1 MAEANMD
8 FYEFG
13 YPDERFETVLSEN
26 LHCAI
31 CSCVFKDPVMC
42 KNEHC
47 FCRGCIT
54 KHLQNYHTCPS
65 CNQDLTVE
73 SLADAP
79 RILRNLLS
87 EQRIRCD
94 HHERGC
100 EEIVQFGNLASHV
113 AVCGKAPVVCANE
126 ECSSE
131 INREDQF
138 RHENE
143 ECRFRKVKC
152 RNCKEMGSMVQE
164 IGTSLGGLCEHVE
177 KLNTNVNEQVEKLSN
192 NVNEQLTEMKTGL
205 TAVENRFVG
214 MENKFEN
221 RLGEMED
228 KFEKVENRFGEME
241 NKFEKKF
248 EEMEKRFEK
257 VENQFLKI
265 DNPRFK
271 DGQHEEVHDERESA
285 RSAQAT
291 PVDPSSDTKDAKNPH
306 KYAYVVA
313 GGYGKEGKPLNSAE
327 IFDKTTNSW
336 IQLEPMK
343 TFRAKASSVV
353 YDSHVL
359 VTGGT
364 TDGTNFLSSMEQLSS
379 NSNPFVPPF
388 WYNFPVNLPRALRG
402 HRSVLYND
410 RLIVLGGD
418 DEDYSDMIY
427 EIQLHFPFTTKVLAK
442 LPSPRPMKG
451 CGVVLSNDKIL
462 IFGGSR
468 KCGYY
473 DSASCNVTMYD
484 ITKNEF
490 QELASLPHGESN
502 MATVKLGENVILAG
516 CSTQS
521 CYSIV
526 LKRNVVS
533 YNIETQKS
541 TTLPPTSY
549 SRSECCAV
557 VDGNSLIVMGGRDP
571 RSGPLDSVE
580 ALDFRSPKWRN
591 LPSMKEARYGFTAE
605 II

>member
-1 MAEANMD
+1 
-8 FYEFG
+8 
-13 YPDERFETVLSEN
+13 
-26 LHCAI
+26 
-31 CSCVFKDPVMC
+31 
-42 KNEHC
+42 
-47 FCRGCIT
+47 
-54 KHLQNYHTCPS
+54 
-65 CNQDLTVE
+65 
-73 SLADAP
+73 
-79 RILRNLLS
+79 
-87 EQRIRCD
+87 
-94 HHERGC
+94 
-100 EEIVQFGNLASHV
+100 
-113 AVCGKAPVVCANE
+113 
-126 ECSSE
+126 
-131 INREDQF
+131 
-138 RHENE
+138 
-143 ECRFRKVKC
+143 
-152 RNCKEMGSMVQE
+152 MGSMVQE
-164 IGTSLGGLCEHVE
+164 IETSLGGLCEHVE
-177 KLNTNVNEQVEKLSN
+177 KLNTNVNEQVEKLNNNVNEQVEKLNN

-205 TAVENRFVG
+205 TAVENWFG
-214 MENKFEN
+214 NMENVLKDMEN
-221 RLGEMED
+221 RC
-228 KFEKVENRFGEME
+228 EKVENRFGEME

-265 DNPRFK
+265 DNPRFR
-271 DGQHEEVHDERESA
+271 DEQHEEVNDERESA
-285 RSAQAT
+285 RSTQAT

-364 TDGTNFLSSMEQLSS
+364 TDGTNILSSMEQLNS
-379 NSNPFVPPF
+379 NSNQFVPPF

-427 EIQLHFPFTTKVLAK
+427 EIQLHFPFNTKVLAK
-442 LPSPRPMKG
+442 LPPSIPIKG

-490 QELASLPHGESN
+490 QELASLPHGACN

-526 LKRNVVS
+526 LKRKVVS

-541 TTLPPTSY
+541 TTLPPMSY

-557 VDGNSLIVMGGRDP
+557 VDGNSLIVMGGRDLQT
-571 RSGPLDSVE
+571 GTLDSVE

>member
-100 EEIVQFGNLASHV
+100 EEIVQLGNLASHV

-138 RHENE
+138 RHESE

-164 IGTSLGGLCEHVE
+164 IETSLGGLCEHVE
-177 KLNTNVNEQVEKLSN
+177 KLNTNVNEQVEKLNN
-192 NVNEQLTEMKTGL
+192 NVNEQVEKLNNNVNEQRNEMKTSL
-205 TAVENRFVG
+205 IAVENRFVG

-221 RLGEMED
+221 RLGEME
-228 KFEKVENRFGEME
+228 NR
-241 NKFEKKF
+241 F
-248 EEMEKRFEK
+248 EEMQKRFEK
-257 VENQFLKI
+257 VENQLLNV
-265 DNPRFK
+265 DDPRLR
-271 DGQHEEVHDERESA
+271 DQQHEAMHDMESV
-285 RSAQAT
+285 RGDQAT
-291 PVDPSSDTKDAKNPH
+291 PVDPNSDLKDAKNPNEL
-306 KYAYVVA
+306 AFFVA
-313 GGYGKEGKPLNSAE
+313 GGHDKENKPLNSAE

-336 IQLEPMK
+336 IQLQPMNK
-343 TFRAKASSVV
+343 NRGNASSVV
-353 YDSHVL
+353 YKGQVL

-364 TDGTNFLSSMEQLSS
+364 SDDNNIVSSIEQFSR
-379 NSNPFVPPF
+379 NVNPLVPPC
-388 WYNFPVNLPRALRG
+388 WSNFSVNLPRSLRG

-410 RLIVLGGD
+410 RMFVIGGY
-418 DEDYSDMIY
+418 DEEKKKYSDMIY
-427 EIQLHFPFTTKVLAK
+427 EIQLRFPFTTKVLAK
-442 LPSPRPMKG
+442 LPSSIATKG
-451 CGVVLSNDKIL
+451 CGVIQRNDKIL
-462 IFGGSR
+462 IFGGR
-468 KCGYY
+468 VATLGNPATAK
-473 DSASCNVTMYD
+473 ATMYD

-490 QELASLPHGESN
+490 QELAPLPYTVWN
-502 MATVKLGENVILAG
+502 MATVKYGENVVLAG
-516 CSTQS
+516 GSDSLYYLDVKNT
-521 CYSIV
+521 
-526 LKRNVVS
+526 VVS
-533 YNIETQKS
+533 YNIETQQSIK
-541 TTLPPTSY
+541 LPPMKH

-557 VDGNSLIVMGGRDP
+557 VDGNSVVVMGGIKQNAA
-571 RSGPLDSVE
+571 PLNSVE
-580 ALDFRSPKWRN
+580 AFDFRSSKWRS
-591 LPSMKEARYGFTAE
+591 LPSMKEARKAFIAE
-605 II
+605 IV

>member
-1 MAEANMD
+1 
-8 FYEFG
+8 
-13 YPDERFETVLSEN
+13 
-26 LHCAI
+26 
-31 CSCVFKDPVMC
+31 
-42 KNEHC
+42 
-47 FCRGCIT
+47 
-54 KHLQNYHTCPS
+54 
-65 CNQDLTVE
+65 
-73 SLADAP
+73 
-79 RILRNLLS
+79 
-87 EQRIRCD
+87 
-94 HHERGC
+94 
-100 EEIVQFGNLASHV
+100 
-113 AVCGKAPVVCANE
+113 
-126 ECSSE
+126 
-131 INREDQF
+131 
-138 RHENE
+138 
-143 ECRFRKVKC
+143 
-152 RNCKEMGSMVQE
+152 MVQE

-177 KLNTNVNEQVEKLSN
+177 KLNTS
-192 NVNEQLTEMKTGL
+192 VNEQLTEMKTGL

-343 TFRAKASSVV
+343 KFRAKASSVV

-364 TDGTNFLSSMEQLSS
+364 TDGTNILSSMEQLNS

-402 HRSVLYND
+402 HRNVLYND

-427 EIQLHFPFTTKVLAK
+427 EIQLQFPFNTKVLAK
-442 LPSPRPMKG
+442 LPPSIPIKG
-451 CGVVLSNDKIL
+451 CGAVLSNDKIL

-468 KCGYY
+468 KYPGHG
-473 DSASCNVTMYD
+473 DLASCNVTMYD

-490 QELASLPHGESN
+490 QQLAPLPHGACN
-502 MATVKLGENVILAG
+502 MATVKFGENVIVAG

-521 CYSIV
+521 YWYGHTV
-526 LKRNVVS
+526 TDVHVVS
-533 YNIETQKS
+533 YNIETQRS
-541 TTLPPTSY
+541 TKLAKMNSN
-549 SRSECCAV
+549 RSECCAV
-557 VDGNSLIVMGGRDP
+557 VDGNSLIVMGGYQLR
-571 RSGPLDSVE
+571 GGAVLNSVE
-580 ALDFRSPKWRN
+580 AFDFRSSQWRN
-591 LPSMKEARYGFTAE
+591 LPSMKEARRGFIAE